1 MATTAVPMEWEKR
14 LGRRL
19 RVRDLYILSIVVKTG
34 SMAKAARELAM
45 SQPSVSEAIA
55 NLEHLLG
62 VRLVDRSTQGVAPT
76 MYADAILKRSATVFD
91 ELKQGVRDIQFLAD
105 PTSGAVAVGYT
116 DMLEAI
122 VPTIVERFSE
132 QFPRVVV
139 RVELVRSPIVESLPG
154 LRDRTFDLILA
165 RPSRNED
172 QTMEDIQT
180 DFLVEDPMIVVAG
193 THGPWARRRK
203 LDLADLVDAPWILPP
218 PDGLTHR
225 FVAEAYRKQGLD
237 PPAVRL
243 LSSTIGLRVSL
254 LASGRFISVLPR
266 SVYLRDRVRYGLK
279 MLSVGMPARSWP
291 LTVMTLKNRSLSPVV
306 ERFIACAHQVA
317 KAISP

>member
-14 LGRRL
+14 LGHRL

-76 MYADAILKRSATVFD
+76 MYANAILKRSATVFD

-105 PTSGAVAVGYT
+105 PTSGAVGVGYT

-132 QFPRVVV
+132 QYPRVVV
-139 RVELVRSPIVESLPG
+139 RAELVRSPIVESLPT

-165 RPSRNED
+165 RPSRGEE
-172 QTMEDIQT
+172 QTMEDIQA
-180 DFLVEDPMIVVAG
+180 DFLLEDPMIVVTGA
-193 THGPWARRRK
+193 HGSWARRRK
-203 LDLADLVDAPWILPP
+203 IDLADLVHAPWILPP
-218 PDGLTHR
+218 PEGLTHR
-225 FVAEAYRKQGLD
+225 FVAEACRKHGLD
-237 PPAVRL
+237 PPAVTL
-243 LSSTIGLRVSL
+243 ISSTIDLRVSL

-279 MLSVGMPARSWP
+279 MLPVAMPTLSWP
-291 LTVMTLKNRSLSPVV
+291 LTIMTLKNRTLSPVI

-317 KAISP
+317 KAISA

>member
-1 MATTAVPMEWEKR
+1 MAPTAVPMEWEKR

-62 VRLVDRSTQGVAPT
+62 VRLVDRSTQGVEPT

-105 PTSGAVAVGYT
+105 PKSGAVAVGYT

-132 QFPRVVV
+132 QYPRVVV
-139 RVELVRSPIVESLPG
+139 RAELVRSPIVESLPG

-172 QTMEDIQT
+172 QTMGDIQT
-180 DFLVEDPMIVVAG
+180 DFLLEDPMIVVAG
-193 THGPWARRRK
+193 AHGPWARRRK
-203 LDLADLVDAPWILPP
+203 VDLADLVDAPWILPP

-237 PPAVRL
+237 PPAVTL
-243 LSSTIGLRVSL
+243 LSSTIDLRVSL
-254 LASGRFISVLPR
+254 LASGRFVSVLPR

-279 MLSVGMPARSWP
+279 MLPIAMPARSWP
-291 LTVMTLKNRSLSPVV
+291 LTIMTLKNRTLSPVI
-306 ERFIACAHQVA
+306 ERFIACAHQIA
-317 KAISP
+317 KAISA

>member
-1 MATTAVPMEWEKR
+1 MAMTAVPMEWEKR

-76 MYADAILKRSATVFD
+76 MYANAILKRSATVFD

-122 VPTIVERFSE
+122 VPTIVERFTE
-132 QFPRVVV
+132 QFPRIVVHA
-139 RVELVRSPIVESLPG
+139 ELVRSPIVESLPG

-165 RPSRNED
+165 RPSRDED

-193 THGPWARRRK
+193 SRSPWARRRK
-203 LDLADLVDAPWILPP
+203 VDLADLVDAPWILPP
-218 PDGLTHR
+218 PNGLTHR
-225 FVAEAYRKQGLD
+225 FIAEAYRKQGLD

-243 LSSTIGLRVSL
+243 LSSTIDLRVSL

-279 MLSVGMPARSWP
+279 MVSVGMPAQSWP
-291 LTVMTLKNRSLSPVV
+291 LTIMTLKNRTLGPVT
-306 ERFIACAHQVA
+306 ERFITCAHQVA
-317 KAISP
+317 KAISA

>member
-19 RVRDLYILSIVVKTG
+19 RVRDLYILSIVVRTG
-34 SMAKAARELAM
+34 SMAKAARQLGM

-62 VRLVDRSTQGVAPT
+62 VRLVDRSTQGVSPT
-76 MYADAILKRSATVFD
+76 MYADAILKRSTTVFD
-91 ELKQGVRDIQFLAD
+91 ELKQAVRDIQFLAD

-139 RVELVRSPIVESLPG
+139 SAELVRSPIAESLPG

-165 RPSRNED
+165 RPPRNED

-193 THGPWARRRK
+193 AHGPWARRRK

-225 FVAEAYRKQGLD
+225 FVAEA
-237 PPAVRL
+237 
-243 LSSTIGLRVSL
+243 
-254 LASGRFISVLPR
+254 
-266 SVYLRDRVRYGLK
+266 
-279 MLSVGMPARSWP
+279 
-291 LTVMTLKNRSLSPVV
+291 
-306 ERFIACAHQVA
+306 
-317 KAISP
+317 